1 MKGTAYKKRKSDR
14 FETQVTNAKLSST
27 RLLDSPSQP
36 AFSSS
41 SFSSWSSATFARG
54 GPPTPALGIQQKQ
67 MKTPCTGKGT
77 ATAEMI
83 NMIIWNDNRVPVLQ
97 CLLVNIFKWFDYKK
111 PELLF
116 GQFHFSAEVRKN
128 LFFYLSIT
136 VGGRRVALR

>member
-1 MKGTAYKKRKSDR
+1 
-14 FETQVTNAKLSST
+14 
-27 RLLDSPSQP
+27 
-36 AFSSS
+36 
-41 SFSSWSSATFARG
+41 
-54 GPPTPALGIQQKQ
+54 

>member
-1 MKGTAYKKRKSDR
+1 M
-14 FETQVTNAKLSST
+14 ELSSMWSLDWPS
-27 RLLDSPSQP
+27 RL

-41 SFSSWSSATFARG
+41 PFSSWCSATFTRG
-54 GPPTPALGIQQKQ
+54 GPPTPPPALRIPQKR

-83 NMIIWNDNRVPVLQ
+83 NMIIWNDNIVPVLQ

-111 PELLF
+111 PELLI
-116 GQFHFSAEVRKN
+116 GQFYFSAEVRKN